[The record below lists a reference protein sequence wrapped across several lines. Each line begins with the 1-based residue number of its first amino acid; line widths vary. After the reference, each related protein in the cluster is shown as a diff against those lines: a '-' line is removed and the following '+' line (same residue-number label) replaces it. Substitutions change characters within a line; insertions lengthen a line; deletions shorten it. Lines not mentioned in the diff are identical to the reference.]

1 MTSQTAAADPFETG
15 FDADDDFA
23 TPAAP
28 SNEPWRQTLIDEPL
42 AGGLVA
48 GAVDPFADLP
58 PSRPQEAREDHNIDG
73 LAPSTDPQAAAPPAA
88 PINPVGD
95 IFAGAAAALGEA
107 MVPRITIHAFCAQAE
122 MAEMVKLA
130 AADRRMERAQTV
142 VRPGGLA
149 GAVEHYQNQPTPSLV
164 ILESLDSA
172 PELLALLG
180 RLAEVCDPGTKVIV
194 IGAANDIALYR
205 ELMRRGVS
213 EYLVPPMKPLQ
224 LISAITSLYADPA
237 APFVG
242 RQIAFCGAKGGCGAS
257 TLAHNVA
264 HMISERMTAGT
275 VLVDLD
281 LAFGTAGL
289 DFNQDPLQGI
299 ADALAQPDRLDAV
312 LMDRMMVRCSEH
324 LSLFAAPATL
334 DKDHEISVEVFEE
347 VTQKIRGAAPYVV
360 LDMPHAWTPWSRRVL
375 LSSDDVIVVTEPDLA
390 SLRNAKNMIDLIR
403 HSRPNDAPPRVVL
416 NRVGIPGRP
425 EIPSKDFG
433 DALGLAPALVIPFD
447 AKLFWSGGQQRSDDP
462 RSRTQVEGG
471 RGAGDAVP
479 ADHPPRGGAGS
490 GGQGRAFHAVGIVQ
504 EKGQLGVRQAR
515 RRYPIGAQGCP
526 TPGPGRRRGDRHAA
540 AEGGPRG
547 RRRQTR
553 AQRLRA
559 VTRPQADGGA

>member
-1 MTSQTAAADPFETG
+1 MSSQNAAADPFDTG
-15 FDADDDFA
+15 FDAEDDFTSQIGLETEA
-23 TPAAP
+23 G
-28 SNEPWRQTLIDEPL
+28 QPL
-42 AGGLVA
+42 
-48 GAVDPFADLP
+48 VDPFADLP
-58 PSRPQEAREDHNIDG
+58 PSRPQDAREDDDLDIN
-73 LAPSTDPQAAAPPAA
+73 APSTEAEAPSSHAAANN
-88 PINPVGD
+88 PIGD

-107 MVPRITIHAFCAQAE
+107 MVPRITIHAFCTDAP
-122 MAEMVKLA
+122 MAEMVKHA
-130 AADRRMERAQTV
+130 ASDRRMERAQTV

-164 ILESLDSA
+164 IVEA
-172 PELLALLG
+172 PYPAQELLTLLG

-194 IGAANDIALYR
+194 VGAANDIALYR

-213 EYLVPPMKPLQ
+213 EYLVPPLQPLQ
-224 LISAITSLYADPA
+224 LISAITTLYADPS

-334 DKDHEISVEVFEE
+334 DKDHEIDIDVFEE

-375 LSSDDVIVVTEPDLA
+375 LTSDDVIVVAEPDLA
-390 SLRNAKNMIDLIR
+390 SLRNAKNMVDLIR

-416 NRVGIPGRP
+416 NRVGVPGRP
-425 EIPSKDFG
+425 EIPAKDFG
-433 DALGLAPALVIPFD
+433 DALGLAPSLVIPFD
-447 AKLFWSGGQQRSDDP
+447 AKLFGQ
-462 RSRTQVEGG
+462 
-471 RGAGDAVP
+471 AANN
-479 ADHPPRGGAGS
+479 
-490 GGQGRAFHAVGIVQ
+490 GQMITEVGPKSKAA
-504 EKGQLGVRQAR
+504 EALEQLSQLITR
-515 RRYPIGAQGCP
+515 REV
-526 TPGPGRRRGDRHAA
+526 AA
-540 AEGGPRG
+540 APAPAKASSTLLSGLFKKK
-547 RRRQTR
+547 
-553 AQRLRA
+553 AN
-559 VTRPQADGGA
+559 